1 MLQDKAI
8 PILASFLR
16 KNQRALKLS
25 TLTLLDTL
33 VQNYSHYLYN
43 ELLQG
48 VIKELPPL
56 LTEADLHI
64 AQLTLVLL
72 TSVARV
78 HPGALH
84 QVQGSILPEV
94 LVLVK
99 SPLLQGAALDSML
112 EFFQALVGC
121 QIPGL
126 GYHDV
131 LQLLVRPQTPALHK
145 QAFHSLAKCVAAITV
160 IYRHEALAVVQQFVK
175 EIVASSS
182 DSQHIFA
189 LLIVGEIGRHM

>member
-1 MLQDKAI
+1 MSPLSLQCFLKNEIRSLFQVNCYLFQDKAI

-43 ELLQG
+43 ELLLS

-72 TSVARV
+72 TSIARV
-78 HPGALH
+78 HPGAL
-84 QVQGSILPEV
+84 QDIQGSILPEI
-94 LVLVK
+94 LILVK

-112 EFFQALVGC
+112 EFFQVSFKL
-121 QIPGL
+121 
-126 GYHDV
+126 
-131 LQLLVRPQTPALHK
+131 
-145 QAFHSLAKCVAAITV
+145 S
-160 IYRHEALAVVQQFVK
+160 
-175 EIVASSS
+175 
-182 DSQHIFA
+182 
-189 LLIVGEIGRHM
+189 